1 MADLKAVEPMP
12 TGAEK
17 QSAEKPSKNADSR
30 RPQSGR
36 LVTLCVASWLVPGLG
51 HWMLKR
57 KWRALVLFLAIIGMF
72 VLGLLMQGQ
81 FFPPGAASYLERL
94 GYLGELCAG
103 LAMPVT
109 KFFGYGGGNPFF
121 VSSDY
126 GTAYL
131 VSAGMLNLLV
141 ILDVYDI
148 ALDRKP

>member
-1 MADLKAVEPMP
+1 MDFEAVKPMP

-17 QSAEKPSKNADSR
+17 QNAEKANKISDSR
-30 RPQSGR
+30 RPETGR
-36 LVTLCVASWLVPGLG
+36 LVTLCIASWLVPGLG

-57 KWRALVLFLAIIGMF
+57 KWRAWVLFLAIAGMF

-81 FFPPGAASYLERL
+81 FFPPGSASYLERL

-103 LAMPVT
+103 LAMPVA

-131 VSAGMLNLLV
+131 ISAGMLNLLA

-148 ALDRKP
+148 ALDRKS

>member
-1 MADLKAVEPMP
+1 MGQTDQLNKTSKDA
-12 TGAEK
+12 GAEP
-17 QSAEKPSKNADSR
+17 AAT
-30 RPQSGR
+30 GR
-36 LVTLCVASWLVPGLG
+36 LVTLCIASWLIPGLG

-57 KWRALVLFLAIIGMF
+57 KWRALILFLAIISMF

-81 FFPPGAASYLERL
+81 FFPLGSASYLERL

-131 VSAGMLNLLV
+131 VSAGMLNVLA
-141 ILDVYDI
+141 ILDAYDI
-148 ALDRKP
+148 ALNRKP

>member
-1 MADLKAVEPMP
+1 MDLE
-12 TGAEK
+12 
-17 QSAEKPSKNADSR
+17 SKTSKDAGVS
-30 RPQSGR
+30 PPATGR

-57 KWRALVLFLAIIGMF
+57 KWRALILFLAIISMF

-81 FFPPGAASYLERL
+81 FFPPGSASYLERL

-103 LAMPVT
+103 LAMPVA

-131 VSAGMLNLLV
+131 VSAGMLNVLA
-141 ILDVYDI
+141 ILDAYDI
-148 ALDRKP
+148 ALNRKP

>member
-1 MADLKAVEPMP
+1 MP

-17 QSAEKPSKNADSR
+17 QSAEKASKSADVK
-30 RPQSGR
+30 RPPSGR

-72 VLGLLMQGQ
+72 VLGLLMKGQ
-81 FFPPGAASYLERL
+81 FFPPGSASYLERL

-131 VSAGMLNLLV
+131 ISAGMLNLLA
-141 ILDVYDI
+141 ILDAYDI

>member
-1 MADLKAVEPMP
+1 MP
-12 TGAEK
+12 TEAGK
-17 QSAEKPSKNADSR
+17 QDASKASKNADSK
-30 RPQSGR
+30 RPEAGR

-57 KWRALVLFLAIIGMF
+57 KWRALVLFAAIVAMF
-72 VLGLLMQGQ
+72 ALGLLMQGQ
-81 FFPPGAASYLERL
+81 FFPPGSASYLERL

-131 VSAGMLNLLV
+131 ISAGMLNVLA
-141 ILDVYDI
+141 ILDAYDI